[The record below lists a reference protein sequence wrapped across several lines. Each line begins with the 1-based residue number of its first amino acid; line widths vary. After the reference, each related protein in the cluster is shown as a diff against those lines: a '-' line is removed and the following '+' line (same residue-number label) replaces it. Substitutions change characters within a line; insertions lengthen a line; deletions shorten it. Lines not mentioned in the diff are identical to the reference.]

1 MNAGVPGAHCSP
13 GEVRQSS
20 DARLPLR
27 YEGDVDPLKYCT
39 NGDHGQTG
47 VPDGE
52 QALDA
57 ASLLACEIGKSIAGQ
72 PCRLP
77 QRMQSLTRQG
87 VSIQFPGVNTYLDR
101 GLTGLNEV
109 DQLVVQLNPH
119 RLVQS
124 PKVYSMDQSPNRITT
139 WP

>member
-57 ASLLACEIGKSIAGQ
+57 ASLSEIRASGSDQTFWIDIRSAGANIDLETLRSIEALLLGHVVAGE
-72 PCRLP
+72 L
-77 QRMQSLTRQG
+77 
-87 VSIQFPGVNTYLDR
+87 
-101 GLTGLNEV
+101 
-109 DQLVVQLNPH
+109 
-119 RLVQS
+119 
-124 PKVYSMDQSPNRITT
+124 
-139 WP
+139 